1 MLYDEYTK
9 MISSMTAENFQTV
22 ATSLM
27 QSIKEDCETRDAL
40 TERCNTQD
48 NKIRDLQDTNAK
60 LFLSITSPASA
71 KGLQGSNLT
80 AAEKADQDIEAA
92 RAKGGLEGLMA

>member
-1 MLYDEYTK
+1 MLYDDYVKT
-9 MISSMTAENFQTV
+9 IGTMTAENFQTV
-22 ATSLM
+22 ATTLM

-60 LFLSITSPASA
+60 LFLSITSPAS
-71 KGLQGSNLT
+71 KVDDRT
-80 AAEKADQDIEAA
+80 TVAEKTAQKEIEAA
-92 RAKGGLEGLMA
+92 RAMGGLRGLFE